1 MWPERGARSIFCGVM
16 IGVLCYLG
24 AAVLLAV
31 NAWMLVLGVREWR
44 RDRGPDALEAQLQE
58 IRALPEWE
66 PGAR

>member
-1 MWPERGARSIFCGVM
+1 M

-24 AAVLLAV
+24 AAVLLGV

-44 RDRGPDALEAQLQE
+44 RDRGPDALESQLQE
-58 IRALPEWE
+58 IRTLPEWE

>member
-1 MWPERGARSIFCGVM
+1 M
-16 IGVLCYLG
+16 ILAALCYL
-24 AAVLLAV
+24 AAAALLAV